1 MSAQLDKP
9 SIANPAPL
17 GLLGFG
23 MTTCLLNIHN
33 AGFIPLSI
41 VIIAMGFALG
51 GAAQIIAG
59 IMEFVKGNTFG
70 ATAFTAY
77 GFFWWSLIII
87 WINPFPGINAATSQ
101 SMGFYLGLWGVF
113 TLFMFIGTLKH
124 SRVTQIVF
132 GSLTILFFLLAAANF
147 TESDTIHTIAG
158 YVGIFCGAS
167 AIYSSM
173 GQIINS
179 EFGKSIIKL

>member
-1 MSAQLDKP
+1 MSTPSNQT

-23 MTTCLLNIHN
+23 MTTCLLNLHN
-33 AGFIPLSI
+33 AGIISLSI

-59 IMEFVKGNTFG
+59 IMEFKKNNTFG

-87 WINPFPGINAATSQ
+87 WINPFEGINASDSK
-101 SMGFYLGLWGVF
+101 SMGFYLGLWCIF
-113 TLFMFIGTLKH
+113 TLFMFLGTLKH
-124 SRVTQIVF
+124 NRASQVVF
-132 GSLTILFFLLAAANF
+132 GTLTVLFFLLALSDF
-147 TESDTIHTIAG
+147 TGSETIHTIAG
-158 YVGIFCGAS
+158 YLGIVCGLS
-167 AIYSSM
+167 AIYNAM
-173 GQIINS
+173 GQILNQ
-179 EFGKSIIKL
+179 EFGKTIMKL